1 MYVNHLE
8 NLAKMQIPM
17 GGGSLGGKEEKR
29 DAEMLHFW
37 QLPGPCY
44 SESDAVVSGT
54 LLCGEN
60 VYHPQHQTLA

>member
-29 DAEMLHFW
+29 DAEMLHF
-37 QLPGPCY
+37 
-44 SESDAVVSGT
+44 
-54 LLCGEN
+54 
-60 VYHPQHQTLA
+60 